1 MPDGQGTV
9 MASNT
14 HIFNNGPEEA
24 AMHPVSRTLLRKWE
38 RIRGERNAPLR
49 TDMSIRELSD
59 IVPWVSTLA
68 RDTDNLAY
76 TWRLAGTGI
85 CETWGRPLTGR
96 PAFADWPTFDRDT
109 IVRGLD
115 TVVGMKQ
122 PCVGRFLA
130 RSFGGREVGFEFA
143 AVPVVAEQADTEV
156 VQALTTFATFRDRR
170 DLSGDPLVDFEIRR
184 IRILWSDQLPG
195 TPAAVAAA
203 YSSNDVRRINTSFL
217 RVIDGGKA

>member
-9 MASNT
+9 MASKT

-49 TDMSIRELSD
+49 TDMSMRELAD

-143 AVPVVAEQADTEV
+143 AVPVIAEQGENESFMHSPLSPHSGTS
-156 VQALTTFATFRDRR
+156 AT
-170 DLSGDPLVDFEIRR
+170 
-184 IRILWSDQLPG
+184 
-195 TPAAVAAA
+195 
-203 YSSNDVRRINTSFL
+203 
-217 RVIDGGKA
+217 